1 MENSGTHAILD
12 HLKKKHNIN
21 VESEAIIPK
30 PGNTVCK
37 LVLWVF
43 SSHKHIIRT
52 ELQSTMLKIHI
63 TCNSWNSKSKMAILG
78 VVAHYIAESDKLTDS
93 VTALKEIDGER
104 TCENQAIAISKVV
117 QDYWIMLKLRYFL
130 MNNTPNNN
138 TLVINLLDCE
148 FYLLTIVLLTLP

>member
-1 MENSGTHAILD
+1 
-12 HLKKKHNIN
+12 
-21 VESEAIIPK
+21 
-30 PGNTVCK
+30 
-37 LVLWVF
+37 
-43 SSHKHIIRT
+43 
-52 ELQSTMLKIHI
+52 
-63 TCNSWNSKSKMAILG
+63 MAILG